1 MPFIS
6 VITACHNAEP
16 YVCAAINS
24 VLAQSF
30 ENFELIFVDDCST
43 DKSLEAATLLS
54 KKDDRI
60 RIFKTDRKSGA
71 GAARNIAIEYATGD
85 WLAILDA
92 DDIWL
97 PNKLQMQVELIQT
110 NNADLVLA
118 GTGCYH
124 IDKSG
129 LRIGR
134 YVYPTHSHALKRNLY
149 SRKKFPP
156 HSSMIYRTSAV
167 RKIGG
172 FNQRFPRS
180 EDYDLWLRLSE
191 VGKYVSCALP
201 LIEYRLHSTNI
212 SFQRS
217 RYGFTQIEYGTAA
230 RVCQMLRNA
239 GLIDP
244 STGDDPDLWK
254 TFMEHIARVIHES
267 GYQDYLVWKTE
278 WKLSMQHTDN
288 NFLKLLCSINTITT
302 SPSLFLTFLMEQ
314 MRGVGLARKCFRSWI
329 ELN

>member
-16 YVCAAINS
+16 YVCAAIHS

-43 DKSLEAATLLS
+43 DKSLEEATLLS
-54 KKDDRI
+54 RKDDRI
-60 RIFKTDRKSGA
+60 RIFKTDRQSGA
-71 GAARNIAIEYATGD
+71 GTARNIAIEHATGD

-97 PNKLQMQVELIQT
+97 PNKLQQQVELIQT
-110 NNADLVLA
+110 TNANLVLVGA
-118 GTGCYH
+118 GCYQ

-129 LRIGR
+129 LRIGK
-134 YVYPTHSHALKRNLY
+134 YVYPVRSHALKRNLY

-172 FNQRFPRS
+172 FNQLFAPA
-180 EDYDLWLRLSE
+180 EDYELWLRLSE
-191 VGKYVSCALP
+191 VGEFISCPLP
-201 LIEYRLHSTNI
+201 LIEYRLHSSNI
-212 SFQRS
+212 SCQRS
-217 RYGFTQIEYGTAA
+217 IDGFTQSEYGIAA
-230 RVCQMLRNA
+230 RVCQMLRNDV
-239 GLIDP
+239 LSDP
-244 STGDDPDLWK
+244 STGEDEDLWK
-254 TFMEHIARVIHES
+254 TFMEHIAKVVLES
-267 GYQDYLVWKTE
+267 RHQEYIEWKTE
-278 WKLSMQHTDN
+278 WKLSMQHADSK
-288 NFLKLLCSINTITT
+288 FLKLFRSINAITT
-302 SPSLFLTFLMEQ
+302 SPSLFLFFLREQ
-314 MRGVGLARKCFRSWI
+314 MIGVGLAKKCFRSWI